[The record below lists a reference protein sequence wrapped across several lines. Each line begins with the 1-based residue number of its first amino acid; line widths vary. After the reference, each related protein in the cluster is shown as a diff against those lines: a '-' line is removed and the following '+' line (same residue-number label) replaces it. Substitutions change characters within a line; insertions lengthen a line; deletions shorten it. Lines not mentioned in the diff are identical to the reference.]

1 MVLCWTAG
9 LLTCQVRPGR
19 CSRQRCGRTRC
30 SLDLQLALRISPVNT
45 LCLCWTWELVQIQAA
60 CAAGG
65 GGNGRTWNC
74 SIKPLQTPT
83 TASKNSFESAR
94 AARGLGRFLLRCRRR
109 GWHLGGPYYH
119 TFTSE
124 ADTSQ
129 RKRIDPRGCV
139 STEAYPSRMEK
150 YEDRLQLPNFKP
162 ISICALGLQSSRQP
176 WLCSFGAGSSGGGGG
191 TVPAKATD
199 QQRALPS
206 GTGISVL

>member
-1 MVLCWTAG
+1 MRRRRRW
-9 LLTCQVRPGR
+9 Q
-19 CSRQRCGRTRC
+19 RQN
-30 SLDLQLALRISPVNT
+30 LELQH
-45 LCLCWTWELVQIQAA
+45 
-60 CAAGG
+60 
-65 GGNGRTWNC
+65 
-74 SIKPLQTPT
+74 QTP
-83 TASKNSFESAR
+83 SNPDHCFKNSFESAR

-176 WLCSFGAGSSGGGGG
+176 GFAPLELARPEAVVAQCLPKLQTNKELCRLELESPSYEIINSQPQPRLRQDTCRFRARCRGGWRHHVGLQ
-191 TVPAKATD
+191 VN
-199 QQRALPS
+199 LN
-206 GTGISVL
+206 